1 MDADDPEDPPEAAS
15 DVAPMDADDPEVAPE
30 VAPNAQP
37 HEAPAVG
44 ASTSISIPAVRR
56 WTDRGPMKCSV
67 AGCRTPLHANYNR
80 ANRICPKH
88 RASPVLLMDGVPQ
101 RFCHRCHR
109 FHGIE
114 AFDGALLGCR
124 EALARCR
131 ETQGAWRRAKRAAEA
146 RAAEAGAAEAGAAEG
161 DARLLCLLETMERLS
176 PIPVDR

>member
-1 MDADDPEDPPEAAS
+1 
-15 DVAPMDADDPEVAPE
+15 
-30 VAPNAQP
+30 
-37 HEAPAVG
+37 
-44 ASTSISIPAVRR
+44 
-56 WTDRGPMKCSV
+56 MKCIV
-67 AGCRTPLHANYNR
+67 AGCRAPLHAKYNR

-88 RASPVLLMDGVPQ
+88 RASPELLMDGVIQ
-101 RFCHRCHR
+101 RFCHQCHR

-131 ETQGAWRRAKRAAEA
+131 ETQGAWRRAKRRAK
-146 RAAEAGAAEAGAAEG
+146 RAAEAGAVAAG